1 MKIAVLNGSPKD
13 MVSVTMQYVL
23 YLQKKFPRHEL
34 AIHHVSRDAK
44 KMEKD
49 EDAFRA
55 LIDAV
60 QTADA
65 VLWATPVYV
74 LLVPGPYKRFIELV
88 FERGAQAAF
97 RDKHAAAL
105 TTSVR
110 FFDHTAHAYL
120 HAVSEDLGMH
130 FAGAYSAE
138 MYDLVKQDERR
149 RLTLFWEAFLQAA
162 EERTPTPRRFNPLT
176 SSPPLYSPGPTQL
189 QKPLATGGRKILVL
203 SDAAPGGNLQRM
215 VERLC
220 ACFAEPPEVVN
231 LNQIKMRTGCM
242 GCIQCALDNVCAFRD
257 ADDVYGVYQKLVAAD
272 IVIEAGTV
280 HDRYL
285 SARLKTFW
293 DRGFFNNH
301 VPILVGKQVAFLV
314 SGPLAQIP
322 NLRQTL
328 QTMPE
333 LGQANLAGIV
343 TDECGDSARLDA
355 LLEQL
360 ARRLLRCAEQ
370 GYVHAPTFL
379 AKGGHKVLRDEIWAS
394 LRFVFHADH
403 KYYKE
408 HGLYD
413 FPRRSLGIRLTEA
426 WYRLLLHIPG
436 FRKEFR
442 RRLRTEMIRPLEK
455 VVEEA

>member
-13 MVSVTMQYVL
+13 MVSVTVQYVL
-23 YLQKKFPRHEL
+23 YLQKKFPQHEL
-34 AIHHVSRDAK
+34 AIHHVCRDAK

-55 LIDAV
+55 VIDAV
-60 QTADA
+60 QEADA

-97 RDKHAAAL
+97 QDKYAAAL
-105 TTSVR
+105 TTSIR

-149 RLTLFWEAFLQAA
+149 RLTLFWEAFLKAA
-162 EERTPTPRRFNPLT
+162 QQRAPTPRRFNPVT
-176 SSPPLYSPGPTQL
+176 GSPPPYSPGPTQ
-189 QKPLATGGRKILVL
+189 QAKALATGGRNILVL
-203 SDAAPGGNLQRM
+203 TDAEPGGNLQRM

-231 LNQIKMRTGCM
+231 LNQIKMLTGCV
-242 GCIQCALDNVCAFRD
+242 GCIQCAMDNVCAFRD

-272 IVIEAGTV
+272 VVIEAGTV
-280 HDRYL
+280 HDRYV

-301 VPILVGKQVAFLV
+301 IPVLAGKQVAFLV
-314 SGPLAQIP
+314 SGPLAQVP
-322 NLRQTL
+322 NLRQIL
-328 QTMPE
+328 QTLPE

-343 TDECGDSARLDA
+343 TDECGDSGQLDA

-360 ARRLLRCAEQ
+360 ARRLLQCAEQ
-370 GYVHAPTFL
+370 GYVHPPTFL

-403 KYYKE
+403 KYYKK

-413 FPRRSLGIRLTEA
+413 FPRRSLGTRLQEA

-442 RRLRTEMIRPLEK
+442 RRIRTEMIRPLEK
-455 VVEEA
+455 VVAEA